1 MAHQRGETN
10 DDILKSF
17 FIGDTVNL
25 SGTLLLSIITG
36 MILTSVTRVRRV
48 AFEVF
53 YYFHIIFAMSML
65 GCAFYHSGILV
76 PIVGSLVWGGDV
88 VIRKIYMAYCRNPRE
103 ASIMPITDTV
113 VEIKMLK
120 TKGFDYNPGQYVKIC
135 FPDVSLFEWH
145 PISISSSPYQH
156 EITLHIRTRG
166 SWTKRLYALSKKKNR
181 VPVLIEGPY
190 GSLNVDLTSKRYSMV
205 MLISGGIGV
214 TPMQS
219 IAHQLVY
226 EHEWGERYLKKLAFI
241 WTSRDP
247 QVVENMEV
255 SNSVRIIHRQTG
267 KRNLFD
273 SMSSDGSSHSSSA
286 LNVTESASAFIK
298 SNNLITLPADFGI
311 EALDNT
317 IEDIDSDD
325 EDEDDCEKNNDI
337 DIELGLTPESVVN
350 DTTCTISDTG
360 SIIEGS
366 AASEEVLDLNCFITS
381 KDAVQSEM
389 TDLPFV
395 HPNRPDIKKIFLEMR
410 EEAIRMKEKRVAV
423 CICAPP
429 QLVATTKKACVKYS
443 NKHVRFDFH
452 YEVFE

>member
-1 MAHQRGETN
+1 
-10 DDILKSF
+10 
-17 FIGDTVNL
+17 
-25 SGTLLLSIITG
+25 
-36 MILTSVTRVRRV
+36 
-48 AFEVF
+48 
-53 YYFHIIFAMSML
+53 
-65 GCAFYHSGILV
+65 
-76 PIVGSLVWGGDV
+76 
-88 VIRKIYMAYCRNPRE
+88 
-103 ASIMPITDTV
+103 MPITDTV

-135 FPDVSLFEWH
+135 VPDVSLFEWH

-156 EITLHIRTRG
+156 EVTLHIRTRG
-166 SWTKRLYALSKKKNR
+166 SWTQRLYDLSKKKNR

-255 SNSVRIIHRQTG
+255 SNSVRIIQRQTG

-273 SMSSDGSSHSSSA
+273 NMSSDGSSHSSSA
-286 LNVTESASAFIK
+286 SNVNESASAFMK
-298 SNNLITLPADFGI
+298 NNNLITLPAEFGI
-311 EALDNT
+311 ETLDNT

-325 EDEDDCEKNNDI
+325 DDDDEDDCEKNNDV
-337 DIELGLTPESVVN
+337 DIELGLTPESVAN
-350 DTTCTISDTG
+350 DTTCTISNTG

-366 AASEEVLDLNCFITS
+366 AASEEVLDLNCFVTS
-381 KDAVQSEM
+381 KDAVQSEI

-395 HPNRPDIKKIFLEMR
+395 HHHRPDIKKIFLEMR

-443 NKHVRFDFH
+443 NNHVRFDFH